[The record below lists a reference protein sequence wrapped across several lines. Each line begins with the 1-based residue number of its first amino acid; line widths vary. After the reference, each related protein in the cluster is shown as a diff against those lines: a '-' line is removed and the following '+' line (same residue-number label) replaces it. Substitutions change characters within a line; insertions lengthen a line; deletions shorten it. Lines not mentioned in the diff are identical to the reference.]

1 MKSISLTRITAL
13 TLFAVAIALLATLVI
28 PDRLAAKP
36 PQPGASAISRQ
47 HTAGRSPNQFLNE
60 LAYEHA
66 YPAAPS
72 HPYVRTIAP
81 GKAFEAFKKIRSG
94 NGHGRAGIWRTVGPA
109 TVLTPADPATPGAAL
124 QKNLSGRVTALA
136 IGKTCTTGRSEERRV
151 GKECR
156 SRMAT

>member
-109 TVLTPADPATPGAAL
+109 TVLTPADPATPGAAEEL
-124 QKNLSGRVTALA
+124 VRTRDRARDRQDLHDGQVSALGRD
-136 IGKTCTTGRSEERRV
+136 
-151 GKECR
+151 CR
-156 SRMAT
+156 WRTVAV